1 MAWGNN
7 NNGWHPSHVSGGSS
21 GVDQQRA
28 YWDAYYAR
36 KRAEEQAQRQAPWTA
51 TMAQQSTQPG
61 YFRRAITGQPVE
73 TPDYAQSY
81 MPMVP
86 NVSALSATAPVLDP
100 NTPGP
105 PEPNLA
111 PETPVGP
118 TQETPVGPTP
128 ATAPRYQSL
137 GMDSALAN
145 YSGLPV
151 KPRRGGIYTL
161 ILGAR

>member
-7 NNGWHPSHVSGGSS
+7 NNGWHPSQVSGRSYGLE
-21 GVDQQRA
+21 QQRA
-28 YWDAYYAR
+28 YLNAYYAWQ
-36 KRAEEQAQRQAPWTA
+36 RAKQRAPWTA

-111 PETPVGP
+111 PETPVDP

-128 ATAPRYQSL
+128 APAPSYQSL
-137 GMDSALAN
+137 GMASALAN
-145 YSGLPV
+145 YAGLPV

>member
-7 NNGWHPSHVSGGSS
+7 NNGWHPYHVFGNTSGLGQ
-21 GVDQQRA
+21 VRA

-36 KRAEEQAQRQAPWTA
+36 KRAKEQAQRQAPWTA

-86 NVSALSATAPVLDP
+86 NVLALSATAPVLDP

-105 PEPNLA
+105 PEPNLV
-111 PETPVGP
+111 PETPVDP
-118 TQETPVGPTP
+118 TPETP
-128 ATAPRYQSL
+128 ATEPSYQSL
-137 GMDSALAN
+137 GAHSALAN